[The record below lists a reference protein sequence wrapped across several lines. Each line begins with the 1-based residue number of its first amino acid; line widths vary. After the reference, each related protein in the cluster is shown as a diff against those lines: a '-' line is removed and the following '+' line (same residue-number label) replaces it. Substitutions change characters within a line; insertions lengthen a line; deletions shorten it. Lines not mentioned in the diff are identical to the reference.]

1 MNAIVLCA
9 GFATRMAPLT
19 EHFPKPLL
27 PVADRPVIDYLMDQ
41 LAGLPKLS
49 AITIVTNDR
58 FFNHF
63 VVRWRREWVQAGGP
77 KVATV
82 SIINDGATDNEN
94 RLGAV
99 ADLQLAIKQI
109 GERSPLLVSAGD
121 NIYRFQLKPLW
132 DAFVGGD
139 HHRIVAMPETDENRL
154 KKTGVLEL
162 AADDRVL
169 RLQEKPQ
176 QPASH
181 WFCPP
186 LYFFKESV
194 AAALDDFLAASPNRD
209 APGHFIAYLCRKQP
223 VYAFRLTASRLD
235 IGSIDT
241 YRQADRLLRKH
252 PI

>member
-9 GFATRMAPLT
+9 GFATRMEPLT

-41 LAGLPKLS
+41 LAGLPQLS
-49 AITIVTNDR
+49 TIYIVTNDR

-63 VVRWRREWVQAGGP
+63 DRWRREWVQAGGP
-77 KVATV
+77 GAATV
-82 SIINDGATDNEN
+82 NIVNDGATANEN

-109 GERSPLLVSAGD
+109 GERSPMLVSAGD
-121 NIYRFQLKPLW
+121 NIYRFQLRPLW

-139 HHRIVAMPETDENRL
+139 HHRIVALPEADKNRL

-176 QPASH
+176 RPASN

-186 LYFFKESV
+186 LYFLKGSV
-194 AAALDDFLAASPNRD
+194 TAALDAFLDASPNRD

-223 VYAFRLTASRLD
+223 VYASRLTASRLD